1 METIPANRGWTPE
14 LDRKARRLEWLVL
27 DVDGVLTDGRLH
39 VSADGELFKSFDV
52 RDGLAI
58 QLAQA
63 GGLKVGLLSARSSEI
78 VERRAAEVGIAEIIQ
93 GSDDKGA
100 ALGQLLA
107 RRGLDAAAVAYM
119 GDDLQDLSAL
129 AVAGLSAAPADAAAE
144 VRAAV
149 DYATA
154 AAGGRGA
161 VRELVERLL
170 VARGSW
176 AAIVARLA
184 AGGASR
190 AADG

>member
-63 GGLKVGLLSARSSEI
+63 GGIAVGLLSARSSEI

-100 ALGQLLA
+100 ALRQLLA
-107 RRGLDAAAVAYM
+107 RRGLEAAAVAYM
-119 GDDLQDLSAL
+119 GDDLQDLAAL
-129 AVAGLSAAPADAAAE
+129 AAAGLSAAPADAAAE

-190 AADG
+190 AADP

>member
-1 METIPANRGWTPE
+1 METIPGNRGWTPE

-190 AADG
+190 AADP

>member
-1 METIPANRGWTPE
+1 METIPGNRGWTPE

-58 QLAQA
+58 KLAQA
-63 GGLKVGLLSARSSEI
+63 GGITVGLLSARSSEI